1 MFHCVCMYVYIYIY
15 IYIYINCNSRTHSL
29 ELRIPHYV
37 ITLRSV
43 PVHLSD
49 QGIIIV
55 AVVNDRQ
62 RIKRIVT
69 KNEEEKRSHWFKP

>member
-1 MFHCVCMYVYIYIY
+1 
-15 IYIYINCNSRTHSL
+15 L

-69 KNEEEKRSHWFKP
+69 KNEEEKRSH